1 MEFFGLHFLLVMI
14 TLYEKQMETQLKKME
29 YDEANKEKSWAST
42 TGRSSMVTEPESQS
56 VNFNGH
62 RHVG

>member
-29 YDEANKEKSWAST
+29 YDEANKEKIVSEHNW
-42 TGRSSMVTEPESQS
+42 
-56 VNFNGH
+56 
-62 RHVG
+62 

>member
-29 YDEANKEKSWAST
+29 YDEANKEKS
-42 TGRSSMVTEPESQS
+42 
-56 VNFNGH
+56 
-62 RHVG
+62 